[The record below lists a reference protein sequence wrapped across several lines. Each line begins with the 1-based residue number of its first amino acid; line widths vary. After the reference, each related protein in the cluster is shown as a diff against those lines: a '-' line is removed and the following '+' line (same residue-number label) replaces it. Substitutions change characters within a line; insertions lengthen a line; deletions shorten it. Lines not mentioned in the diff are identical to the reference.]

1 MRAQNWSDVM
11 TLLGVMVAAGKMD
24 KKAERAI
31 FEQAATNLRDLF
43 APNIMLTE
51 SFAADWLAENRNE
64 INRKTSSVLFDSS
77 VKALQK
83 NLDSLPNKSEILTT
97 IMKWTLSET
106 PSGTQGQLRFKAEP
120 EDVLSAA
127 WYNQFSSLQ
136 GSSL

>member
-43 APNIMLTE
+43 APKIMLTE

-106 PSGTQGQLRFKAEP
+106 PSGTQGQLRFKVEP

-127 WYNQFSSLQ
+127 
-136 GSSL
+136 

>member
-127 WYNQFSSLQ
+127 
-136 GSSL
+136 

>member
-43 APNIMLTE
+43 APKIMLTE

-83 NLDSLPNKSEILTT
+83 NLDNLPNKSEILTT

-106 PSGTQGQLRFKAEP
+106 PSGTQGQLRFKAAP

-127 WYNQFSSLQ
+127 
-136 GSSL
+136 

>member
-97 IMKWTLSET
+97 IMKWTLTET

-127 WYNQFSSLQ
+127 
-136 GSSL
+136 

>member
-24 KKAERAI
+24 KKAERDI

-106 PSGTQGQLRFKAEP
+106 PSGTQGQLRFKAQADEG
-120 EDVLSAA
+120 EVLGVVSAA
-127 WYNQFSSLQ
+127 
-136 GSSL
+136 

>member
-1 MRAQNWSDVM
+1 MRAQNWTDVM
-11 TLLGVMVAAGKMD
+11 TLLGVMVSAGKMD
-24 KKAERAI
+24 KEAERAI
-31 FEQAATNLRDLF
+31 FKQAATNLRDLF

-64 INRKTSSVLFDSS
+64 ITRKTSSVLFDSS

-127 WYNQFSSLQ
+127 
-136 GSSL
+136 